1 MKWLG
6 KRLLKGLV
14 IAAPLVLTA
23 WLFYAIGLKLEG
35 FGGNLLR
42 QVLPN
47 GVYVPGLGL
56 LVTLGVI
63 AGLGLL
69 ANLYLVRLLLGI
81 GDRVMSRIPLVKTVL
96 QGLKDLAGLF
106 TGSQTKELDRVVMV
120 TFNGAHL
127 MGFVTRDPADLPG
140 VPMVEDDPLVA
151 VYFPMSYQIGG
162 YTAYIARS
170 RLVPVD
176 MPLEKAM
183 RTVLTGGVTH
193 EPPSDEV

>member
-6 KRLLKGLV
+6 KRLLKGLA

-23 WLFYAIGLKLEG
+23 WLFYAIGLKLET

-42 QVLPN
+42 QIMPA
-47 GVYVPGLGL
+47 GTYFPGLGL
-56 LVTLGVI
+56 LVTLSVI
-63 AGLGLL
+63 AVLGLV

-81 GDRVMSRIPLVKTVL
+81 GDRIMSRIPLVKTVL
-96 QGLKDLAGLF
+96 QGLKDLAGLL
-106 TGSQTKELDRVVMV
+106 TGSQTKELDRVVIAD
-120 TFNGAHL
+120 FNGAHL

-140 VPMVEDDPLVA
+140 VSMDVDDALVA

-162 YTAYIARS
+162 YTAYLPRS
-170 RLVPVD
+170 RLIPVD

-193 EPPSDEV
+193 EPPKEVD